1 MENTNPPKK
10 FKLLLLSTDYNFMN
24 INNKKLD
31 KNNPFDLLISESSEE
46 EIEKIIELKG
56 KNIIYFYY
64 IYKKEIEN
72 GIYNGKDELQCE
84 IIIEQ
89 NFNAN
94 FHNYFYLALL
104 IDNYDVMYYKYD
116 KKIIDDF
123 NQFASKGEFNDLI
136 RAKIIQNLIKY
147 FKDLGKTDEIEEKN
161 LSEILQNYLDK
172 LNSND
177 IKNKL
182 EKYGLQYT
190 SENIEDTELEVI
202 YINIVINVLLKTEF
216 IKENNE
222 DNIEKIIK
230 EIDLENIKLTE
241 SMLKE
246 IAKFFENDEKT
257 KYIISEENKEIIIN
271 FYYYLCKYILK
282 ESYYIIYQNEF
293 LLELSVKIKDIIIK
307 QNQKFLEGNKINKE
321 KLQYIKDLFKIN
333 DKDIKK
339 EETIEFNFYKK
350 DYSKTT
356 GINNLKT
363 KEKSSDKDNKNESK
377 TFSPQIDT
385 SFQNMNQNEY
395 INQIDDSND
404 LSFKDENYIYDLLIF
419 KGNIMLDKNNN
430 SNKTKQILELGNKYF
445 VKLDTNNNI
454 FIYSRNNVYEK
465 LCFKENGNIHGLA
478 KSNNE
483 YFFVAIYLNE
493 FIYLIYS
500 EEDINLESVLK

>member
-24 INNKKLD
+24 INNKQLD
-31 KNNPFDLLISESSEE
+31 KNNPFALLISECSEE

-64 IYKKEIEN
+64 IYKKEMEN

-147 FKDLGKTDEIEEKN
+147 FKDLGKTDEIERKN

-222 DNIEKIIK
+222 DNIKKIIK
-230 EIDLENIKLTE
+230 EIDLENIK
-241 SMLKE
+241 
-246 IAKFFENDEKT
+246 
-257 KYIISEENKEIIIN
+257 
-271 FYYYLCKYILK
+271 
-282 ESYYIIYQNEF
+282 
-293 LLELSVKIKDIIIK
+293 
-307 QNQKFLEGNKINKE
+307 
-321 KLQYIKDLFKIN
+321 
-333 DKDIKK
+333 
-339 EETIEFNFYKK
+339 
-350 DYSKTT
+350 
-356 GINNLKT
+356 
-363 KEKSSDKDNKNESK
+363 
-377 TFSPQIDT
+377 
-385 SFQNMNQNEY
+385 
-395 INQIDDSND
+395 
-404 LSFKDENYIYDLLIF
+404 
-419 KGNIMLDKNNN
+419 
-430 SNKTKQILELGNKYF
+430 
-445 VKLDTNNNI
+445 
-454 FIYSRNNVYEK
+454 
-465 LCFKENGNIHGLA
+465 
-478 KSNNE
+478 
-483 YFFVAIYLNE
+483 
-493 FIYLIYS
+493 
-500 EEDINLESVLK
+500 